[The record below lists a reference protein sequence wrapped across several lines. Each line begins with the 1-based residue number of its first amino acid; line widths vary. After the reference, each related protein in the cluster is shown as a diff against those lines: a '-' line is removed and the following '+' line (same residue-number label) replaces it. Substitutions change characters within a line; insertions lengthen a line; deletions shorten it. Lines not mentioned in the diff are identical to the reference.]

1 MAKEQNNINQIPD
14 QSELRITSALDYQ
27 RYKEMTKEELLSFII
42 KDAHEKAWKF
52 ISPEWMDAVHIIC
65 IYTVIDSAYT
75 KKEIVTARLVY
86 AHSIGASGEI
96 TSITKL

>member
-1 MAKEQNNINQIPD
+1 MAKTEQYAKVQD
-14 QSELRITSALDYQ
+14 QSELRITGALDYLK
-27 RYKEMTKEELLSFII
+27 YSKMSKEELLSFII

-52 ISPEWMDAVHIIC
+52 VSPEWMDAVHIIC

-96 TSITKL
+96 TSIKKL

>member
-1 MAKEQNNINQIPD
+1 MAKTEQYSKIQD
-14 QSELRITSALDYQ
+14 QSELRITGALDYLK
-27 RYKEMTKEELLSFII
+27 YSKMSKEELLSFII

-52 ISPEWMDAVHIIC
+52 ISPEWMDAVHIIS

>member
-1 MAKEQNNINQIPD
+1 MAKAEQYSKIQD
-14 QSELRITSALDYQ
+14 QSELRITGALDYLK
-27 RYKEMTKEELLSFII
+27 YSKMSKEELLSFII

-52 ISPEWMDAVHIIC
+52 ISPEWMDAVHIIS

-75 KKEIVTARLVY
+75 MKEIVTARLVY